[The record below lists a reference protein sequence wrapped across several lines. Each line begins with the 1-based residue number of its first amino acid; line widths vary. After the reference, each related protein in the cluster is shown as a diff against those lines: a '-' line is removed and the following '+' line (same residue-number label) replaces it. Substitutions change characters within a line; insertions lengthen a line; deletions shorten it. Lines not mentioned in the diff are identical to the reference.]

1 MDKAEI
7 VNFVNSLKE
16 KGIDRY
22 VIRYEGGNRFTDS
35 KSDSSRIALCENY
48 VLILDTTTNFTNPNA
63 RWNIRKIPYDNIDNI
78 AAYDLS
84 TKEAI
89 DILNEEGIFDETMQ
103 ELIKKRGGRV
113 MIKPV
118 ALNTSAYGEEKEKVV
133 NEETGEEELVT
144 VIKGDEPGRITTGS
158 SK

>member
-1 MDKAEI
+1 MDKAEV

-16 KGIDRY
+16 KGIDRF
-22 VIRYEGGNRFTDS
+22 VLRYEGGNRFTDS
-35 KSDSSRIALCENY
+35 KSDSSRIALCGNY

-63 RWNIRKIPYDNIDNI
+63 RWNIRKIPYENIDNI
-78 AAYDLS
+78 SAYDLT

-89 DILNEEGIFDETMQ
+89 DILKEEGIFDESME

-113 MIKPV
+113 MIKPTP
-118 ALNTSAYGEEKEKVV
+118 LNTSSYGEEVEKVV
-133 NEETGEEELVT
+133 NEETGEVSLVT
-144 VIKGDEPGRITTGS
+144 VIKGDEPGRIITGS

>member
-1 MDKAEI
+1 MDKSQVLNI
-7 VNFVNSLKE
+7 VNNLKSKE
-16 KGIDRY
+16 IDRF

-35 KSDSSRIALCENY
+35 KSDSSRIYLGSDY
-48 VLILDTTTNFTNPNA
+48 VVILDTTTNFTNPNA
-63 RWNIRKIPYDNIDNI
+63 RWNIRKIPYENIDNI

-89 DILNEEGIFDETMQ
+89 NILNEEGIFDETMQ